1 MVTLNHSCPCQILTN
16 TVPLTQNNSQP
27 SYANCCQPLHQ
38 SLQTG
43 QQFAQTAEQLMRSRY
58 SAFVLQNIDYIVA
71 TTLPSQQPLLD
82 ILAIKTWA
90 QETNWS
96 GLEIIS
102 HNPQIGKRHAQVEF
116 KAYFTTAEGLQCH
129 HELSAFVKI
138 KVKSS
143 DESAKNAKEKTLE
156 KWFFIDPTV
165 DMVISGKAISQKQP
179 CICGSGEKFKRCCG
193 RFL

>member
-1 MVTLNHSCPCQILTN
+1 MS
-16 TVPLTQNNSQP
+16 PLTP
-27 SYANCCQPLHQ
+27 SVDSALIYADCCQPLHNYEH
-38 SLQTG
+38 LAT
-43 QQFAQTAEQLMRSRY
+43 TAEQLMRSRY
-58 SAFVLQNIDYIVA
+58 SAFVLQNVDYIIA

-90 QETNWS
+90 SDTDWA
-96 GLEIIS
+96 GLEIV
-102 HNPQIGKRHAQVEF
+102 HHHPKIGKRHAQVEF
-116 KAYFTTAEGLQCH
+116 KAYFTTAQDLQFH

-138 KVKSS
+138 KVKT
-143 DESAKNAKEKTLE
+143 DNGEIAK

-165 DMVISGKAISQKQP
+165 DMAISGKAISQKQP